1 MDTNY
6 QLNNRVTV
14 VFFPFLGGVC
24 RAVIFYLVHQCMV
37 VHVCV
42 YEHSCVK
49 ILEFLNHRSE
59 REEGYSK
66 SHAENHSSVLRKH
79 SGVDLT

>member
-1 MDTNY
+1 
-6 QLNNRVTV
+6 
-14 VFFPFLGGVC
+14 
-24 RAVIFYLVHQCMV
+24 MV